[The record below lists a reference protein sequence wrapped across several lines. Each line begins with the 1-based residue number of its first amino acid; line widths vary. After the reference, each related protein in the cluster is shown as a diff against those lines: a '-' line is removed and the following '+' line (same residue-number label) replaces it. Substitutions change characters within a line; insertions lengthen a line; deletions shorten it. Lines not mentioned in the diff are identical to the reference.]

1 MSKTRVIPLPEQ
13 QPIVDLWPDAAE
25 AIGVGR
31 SSAYAMAGNG
41 TFPVEVLRIG
51 GLWKVRTADLRRYLR
66 LDVADASRLDEKWAE
81 FVAIRDA
88 IAKGRAS

>member
-1 MSKTRVIPLPEQ
+1 MPESRVIPLPEH
-13 QPIVDLWPDAAE
+13 QPMLDLWPDGAE

-31 SSAYAMAGNG
+31 SSAYAMAAAG

-66 LDVADASRLDEKWAE
+66 LDEPSDAR
-81 FVAIRDA
+81 
-88 IAKGRAS
+88 